1 MVLTAKAFALAIQ
14 IELAPALRTG
24 TPIAHRSLLCRAI
37 ARVNGELANSRAHG
51 RYAGA
56 ISLIPVENR
65 MDRLASM
72 ETFVRVVETGS
83 FSRQL
88 RVGQPAVS
96 KSVAQLEEYLGVKLL
111 TRSTRGLTPTE
122 AGLGYL
128 ERARRALEEA
138 AEAELAAR
146 GAGAGLKGRLRICA
160 AVTFARIHLIPL
172 LPKFLAQN
180 PDLELEVILDDRQ
193 IDLVQE
199 GIDVALRMGKLMD
212 SALTARCIARCKR
225 LVLGTPA
232 YFEHAFNAKRLEQA
246 SGRCLSS
253 GGQRLV
259 VSARNLRIGG
269 LGSKQITRDR
279 RGRCESCCARR
290 YRTDHRVRVDVHSR
304 TAVGCGPRGVA
315 GMGSPRTRSLGCVSL
330 RTGRDGQDKGVREF
344 LRAYLQR
351 LSGLRPAARLCAC
364 LFDRL

>member
-1 MVLTAKAFALAIQ
+1 
-14 IELAPALRTG
+14 
-24 TPIAHRSLLCRAI
+24 
-37 ARVNGELANSRAHG
+37 
-51 RYAGA
+51 
-56 ISLIPVENR
+56 

-83 FSRQL
+83 FSAAAQQL

-180 PDLELEVILDDRQ
+180 PDLDLEVILDDRQ

-212 SALTARCIARCKR
+212 SALTARRIARCKR
-225 LVLGTPA
+225 LVIGTSAYFDREGTPSTPSELGKHQVVVYLQEGSVWSFRRESTELA
-232 YFEHAFNAKRLEQA
+232 VAVQSRLRVTAAEGVRA
-246 SGRCLSS
+246 AVLADVGLTIASEWMFSPELRSGAVRAALREWDLPPLDLWAVFPSGRAATAK
-253 GGQRLV
+253 
-259 VSARNLRIGG
+259 ARAFV
-269 LGSKQITRDR
+269 DFF
-279 RGRCESCCARR
+279 E
-290 YRTDHRVRVDVHSR
+290 RTFN
-304 TAVGCGPRGVA
+304 G
-315 GMGSPRTRSLGCVSL
+315 
-330 RTGRDGQDKGVREF
+330 
-344 LRAYLQR
+344 
-351 LSGLRPAARLCAC
+351 
-364 LFDRL
+364 